1 MEKPVIAAKRASDT
15 PNMVRVAEAKVVPAK
30 LLAMQAYF
38 PWSPFCTSEMTRN
51 GPGMETRRLGR
62 MSTGVVTPPPE
73 ILTQLITGEGMP
85 LA

>member
-1 MEKPVIAAKRASDT
+1 
-15 PNMVRVAEAKVVPAK
+15 MVRVAEAKVVPAK

-73 ILTQLITGEGMP
+73 ILAMVGRGQWLMKVNAVSQETCIFE
-85 LA
+85 AF